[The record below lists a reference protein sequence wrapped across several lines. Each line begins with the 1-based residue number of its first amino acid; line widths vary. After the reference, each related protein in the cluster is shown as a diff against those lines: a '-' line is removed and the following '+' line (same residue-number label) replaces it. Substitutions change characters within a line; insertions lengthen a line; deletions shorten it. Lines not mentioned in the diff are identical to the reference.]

1 MSSVNLGPPHAYTN
15 MCMYAHMSTHM
26 HVKVNTLMHEYPQH
40 THSHTHT
47 YTHTRT
53 LTQLTHTHAHTH
65 TYTCTHS
72 HTRAHTYTHTHSRT
86 AILREVM
93 ALLPWIRDFIWKM
106 KFHTEKRYTVFLFKV
121 WVEVYQPSP
130 QSQGICPAAAWS
142 LCKSWITPATH
153 ARSSWRG
160 PGLVKSWHSYSQL
173 SAQYT
178 LYALAHLIVVKSH
191 G

>member
-1 MSSVNLGPPHAYTN
+1 
-15 MCMYAHMSTHM
+15 M

-47 YTHTRT
+47 YTHTH
-53 LTQLTHTHAHTH
+53 THATHTHACTHAHTH

-72 HTRAHTYTHTHSRT
+72 HTRARAHTYTHTHSRT

-121 WVEVYQPSP
+121 
-130 QSQGICPAAAWS
+130 
-142 LCKSWITPATH
+142 
-153 ARSSWRG
+153 
-160 PGLVKSWHSYSQL
+160 
-173 SAQYT
+173 
-178 LYALAHLIVVKSH
+178 
-191 G
+191 